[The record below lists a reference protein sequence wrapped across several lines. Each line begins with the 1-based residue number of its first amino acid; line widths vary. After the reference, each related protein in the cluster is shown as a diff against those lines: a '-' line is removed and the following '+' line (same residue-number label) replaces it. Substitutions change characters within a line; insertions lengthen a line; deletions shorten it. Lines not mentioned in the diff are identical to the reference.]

1 MSAPFQLNKK
11 HTSPPNNRERE
22 RERERERVI
31 KQETVGMLSNPR

>member
-22 RERERERVI
+22 RERERERGGGN
-31 KQETVGMLSNPR
+31 KTGNSRNAF